1 MSSSEIDKT
10 KQLLATTQKL
20 SKSAEET
27 TKTVQQIKAIN
38 GSLVDITQKQYQVV
52 NQVFS
57 DGEHIKGSLAE
68 SVNKADSSLSVLN
81 ETVNKMEVEFSRIEE
96 SVHLFDKIRESTQ
109 SLNNVARHT
118 KMLALNTAV
127 LGGSL
132 GKDGSGI
139 NIVADEMQG
148 LVKTCE
154 EASKHIDNVVTSAR
168 DNVQAIVK
176 TNREHMQAS
185 LENTLSVQQALQ
197 SLITLFKGN
206 ENEEPDLKTPSV
218 NSIITAVSVIEQL
231 ANQVTGIVEET
242 KVKTETL
249 NNEVEV
255 ANQAV
260 SDLIGVV
267 TNKPIINI
275 SPAEALN
282 KLSTYRIIDVRRT
295 DEFNDKLGHILNA
308 KLCTINET
316 SFKQKLISLNKDAQ
330 YLFVCRSGGRS
341 SKAARIAQTVGFP
354 HIFNLD
360 GGMLAWDKCQLPVAR
375 ETNS

>member
-38 GSLVDITQKQYQVV
+38 GSLVDITQKQYEVV

-81 ETVNKMEVEFSRIEE
+81 ETVNKMEVEFSHIEE
-96 SVHLFDKIRESTQ
+96 SIHLFDKIRESTQ

-176 TNREHMQAS
+176 VNREHMQAS

-206 ENEEPDLKTPSV
+206 EGSDTDIPSV
-218 NSIITAVSVIEQL
+218 NSIITAVSAIEKL
-231 ANQVTGIVEET
+231 ANQVTEIVEET

-275 SPAEALN
+275 SPTEALE

-341 SKAARIAQTVGFP
+341 SKAARIAQTVGLP

-360 GGMLAWDKCQLPVAR
+360 GGMLAWNKCQLPVAR
-375 ETNS
+375 ENNP

>member
-38 GSLVDITQKQYQVV
+38 SSLVDITQKQYQVV

-81 ETVNKMEVEFSRIEE
+81 ETVNKMEVEFSHIED
-96 SVHLFDKIRESTQ
+96 SIHLFDKIRESTQ

-176 TNREHMQAS
+176 INREHMQAS
-185 LENTLSVQQALQ
+185 LENTLLVQQALQ
-197 SLITLFKGN
+197 ALITLFKGN
-206 ENEEPDLKTPSV
+206 EDSDDAIPSV

-242 KVKTETL
+242 KVKTENL

-255 ANQAV
+255 SNQAV

-267 TNKPIINI
+267 TNKPIINL
-275 SPAEALN
+275 SPAEALD
-282 KLSTYRIIDVRRT
+282 KLSTYRIIDVRRA

-316 SFKQKLISLNKDAQ
+316 SFKQKLISLNKEAQ

-341 SKAARIAQTVGFP
+341 SKAARIAQTIGFP

-375 ETNS
+375 N

>member
-27 TKTVQQIKAIN
+27 TQTVQQIKAIN

-81 ETVNKMEVEFSRIEE
+81 KTVNKMEVEFSRIEE
-96 SVHLFDKIRESTQ
+96 SIHLFDKIRESTQ

-176 TNREHMQAS
+176 INREHMQAS

-206 ENEEPDLKTPSV
+206 EDSDDAIPSV

-275 SPAEALN
+275 SPTEALD

-341 SKAARIAQTVGFP
+341 SKAARIAQTIGFP

-375 ETNS
+375 ETNL